1 MTFYAI
7 FRLAII
13 ELRYIGVGTGGPNN
27 LVGGGRIAFGPSN
40 DLSELTYSLTA
51 CHSG

>member
-27 LVGGGRIAFGPSN
+27 FVGGGGGGA
-40 DLSELTYSLTA
+40 E
-51 CHSG
+51 